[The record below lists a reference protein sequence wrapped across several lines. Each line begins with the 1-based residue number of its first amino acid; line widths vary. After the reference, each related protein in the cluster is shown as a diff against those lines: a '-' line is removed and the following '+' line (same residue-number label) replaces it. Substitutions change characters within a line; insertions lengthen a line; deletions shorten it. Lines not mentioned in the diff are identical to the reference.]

1 MDDLKSVT
9 VEYLRELARKHL
21 GKGHSKLKTKA
32 QLLAALAVV
41 VPALATLAKKV
52 KAKGRKAAGEA
63 EGGAKKARKL
73 TPKVKPAEVFNFPP
87 KPRRAEPPEP
97 EAVPTSVE
105 PRAQA
110 PQAVQHDAEPLV
122 EGFFVARV
130 RGEDEARL
138 HHLTGQGP
146 RATGGGDEADGR
158 LGELTPEYGDDAA
171 LALARD
177 PHSLYVTWDFNAAT
191 RRQAMDGLESPR
203 AVLRVFDGEALVREV
218 DFALE
223 SRSFYLHGLT
233 AGRTYRVEAHFV
245 GRDGRSRRIGQ
256 ATNRVQLPWVG
267 PSPDTT
273 VRFMRMPTRMPFAAG
288 AQAGPIRSVTV
299 EEHEYITWRR
309 VPLPGSGGF
318 EDLPEVHRERTA
330 SEGPG
335 APGHLG
341 FIPRPPG
348 ASEQRY
354 LEVSREEGSSEQT
367 TWTPPPSGRGR
378 M

>member
-21 GKGHSKLKTKA
+21 GRGHSKLRTKA

-41 VPALATLAKKV
+41 VPALAALAKKV
-52 KAKGRKAAGEA
+52 KEKGKKAAGKA
-63 EGGAKKARKL
+63 KGVAKKAHEA

-87 KPRRAEPPEP
+87 KPRRVEPPGG
-97 EAVPTSVE
+97 APTPTE

-110 PQAVQHDAEPLV
+110 PQAVQHDAEPVV

-146 RATGGGDEADGR
+146 HASGGGDAVDER
-158 LGELTPEYGDDAA
+158 LGELAPEYGDDVA

-191 RRQAMDGLESPR
+191 RRQAMDGLEAPR

-223 SRSFYLHGLT
+223 SRSYYLHGLA

-245 GRDGRSRRIGQ
+245 GRDGRSRRIGP

-288 AQAGPIRSVTV
+288 AQAGPIRSVTL
-299 EEHEYITWRR
+299 EEHEYLTWRR

-318 EDLPEVHRERTA
+318 EDVPEVQRERTP

-341 FIPRPPG
+341 FTPRPPG